1 MAKSTPAAIRS
12 KPSDLS
18 LEMNLATHCQDDG
31 ITLIELL
38 AALTISA
45 LVIVLIYSFIDL
57 EQQTWNYVVSQ
68 SAINSAVATVEQK
81 LMTEFQ
87 NVQMVSSVSQN
98 AVEGTLVAS
107 PSQSGA
113 LVTVTANGDLNLANS
128 VNSSTILSFP
138 DVSFS
143 GTSFSLITNS
153 SHQPISVEVM
163 LVAHYVGHAAFSS
176 ASETLPIQ
184 YVLGGEIIQGQ

>member
-1 MAKSTPAAIRS
+1 MAKSTPAAIRA

-18 LEMNLATHCQDDG
+18 LEISPAIHLRDNG
-31 ITLIELL
+31 VTLIELL

-45 LVIVLIYSFIDL
+45 MIIVLIYSFIDL

-87 NVQMVSSVSQN
+87 NVQMVSSVSPN
-98 AVEGTLVAS
+98 TVAGTLVSS
-107 PSQSGA
+107 PSQSVA
-113 LVTVTANGDLNLANS
+113 LVTETANGDLILANG
-128 VNSSTILSFP
+128 VNSTTILAFP

-153 SHQPISVEVM
+153 SQQPVSVEVT
-163 LVAHYVGHAAFSS
+163 LVARYVGHAAVSS

-184 YVLGGEIIQGQ
+184 YVLGGEIVSQQ

>member
-1 MAKSTPAAIRS
+1 MAKSTPTAICA
-12 KPSDLS
+12 KPGDLS
-18 LEMNLATHCQDDG
+18 LEINPAPYCQDDG

-68 SAINSAVATVEQK
+68 SALNSAVATVEQK
-81 LMTEFQ
+81 LLTEFQ
-87 NVQMVSSVSQN
+87 NVQTVTSISQN
-98 AVEGTLVAS
+98 TVEGTLISS
-107 PSQSGA
+107 PNQSGA
-113 LVTVTANGDLNLANS
+113 LVTVTAHGDLNLENS
-128 VNSSTILSFP
+128 DNSSTTLAFP

-153 SHQPISVEVM
+153 SHQPVSVQVT
-163 LVAHYVGHAAFSS
+163 LVARYIGHAAFSS
-176 ASETLPIQ
+176 ASETLFIQ
-184 YVLGGEIIQGQ
+184 YVLGGEIVLQ